1 VAQMI
6 ARPWLAP
13 GIVLVSTGAML
24 QAVAI
29 GGAAPTRTLLVVWF
43 LAVCP
48 GWGVM
53 GVLRLADPW
62 LEVATAIAL
71 SLAIDVLVTATLSY
85 GGRWSPTVAL
95 LILASV
101 SVGGALAQL
110 WLAARR
116 SSWKVSA

>member
-1 VAQMI
+1 MI

-13 GIVLVSTGAML
+13 GVVLVSTGAML

-53 GVLRLADPW
+53 GVLRLGDPW

-85 GGRWSPTVAL
+85 GGLWSPTVAL

-101 SVGGALAQL
+101 SVGGALAQVR
-110 WLAARR
+110 LAARR
-116 SSWKVSA
+116 SSWKASA